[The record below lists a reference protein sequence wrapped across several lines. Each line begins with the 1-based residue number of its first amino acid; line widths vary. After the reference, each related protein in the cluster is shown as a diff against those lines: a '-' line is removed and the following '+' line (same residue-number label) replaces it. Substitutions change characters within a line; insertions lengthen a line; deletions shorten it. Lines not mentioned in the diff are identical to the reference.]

1 MTTAAVGFHLLVGI
15 ATICT
20 VCSVLLFSMM
30 TKLEKGFHMAQ
41 YPFWYGFDILDAVD
55 HIGKLA
61 VLSYRY
67 GVVEVKVTMGRFRF
81 LKVAK
86 LLLMCNIEYD
96 SERGQ
101 MVQAGTLPSLVV
113 VAVYFCFV
121 LYYVTQV
128 PHNTSSSFVENFSV
142 VGRVGV
148 TYLTIMLVVVEHFF
162 RRKRML
168 KLGKLMLAYVE
179 YRGSLFKEIP
189 TTADIGK
196 LAIRVQICT
205 ILIVIKRYLGVT
217 LGVRLLLTMFQLI
230 VNVSY
235 SSYIPL
241 LYMPERQFAE
251 NLDTLHTLATMLLN
265 NTLVLFGVTYSF
277 DRVQT
282 EQTRST
288 TTFSTIPT
296 VTMKRFHFLAVSKAL
311 LICNIEYDTER
322 SEVVRSNDPWSGC
335 CYEMFALLGT
345 VAVTFVTVLIVALDQ
360 TIRPV
365 VYVNISLVFAQFFA
379 HFVCWEMQQLT
390 LHLKTC
396 PIGSLLDASDRLVE
410 IKRAIAD
417 TLGVRLLLALFHLL
431 VYVSFFGYLSLL
443 WFADR
448 RGTDDF
454 VFEVI
459 HIMATVLINSSA
471 VLLGASY
478 SFDCVERKVA
488 VYSTSNME
496 LVNLF
501 NALYVS
507 SCRIVQRNG
516 HYHVYHR
523 NVVSTFIGPLV
534 ICGITGFCGGTITL
548 ERLNFFLQSTAEL
561 SSLARYVSLTAIV
574 LFLSV
579 WCLVQRRKILK
590 LLESLISYD
599 RHSCRLINGRQ
610 PAIKL
615 RFVKTG
621 ITFICLT
628 YTVLLGIRAFMCLT
642 YYFQFGPHTTI
653 LLFGAGLLELYFY
666 LHQLFM
672 QHFAEQFSER
682 YRLLRGQL
690 RPSSVRTL
698 VRSVKLYD
706 RLVLMQENFAD
717 AFGVQLLLSTLLTFL
732 DCAII
737 TYHSIHM
744 LGMGVSALNVAIES
758 VFLIPRVLLF
768 FGLTYQVERL
778 SFERIILFDEQFR
791 KATNKWQTIVR
802 LRLVRAQLKLIGI
815 IYSLMIGFRL
825 LICVLFFDKYGLC
838 TTVMLISSLCLELQ
852 FCLQKVFVQS
862 FAEHLTIRYQLLQN
876 TLISNRP
883 DRKRLIPSLKLY
895 DRLISMQQLLAN
907 TFGVQLLLSTLMPFV
922 SCAVVTYGSLHFLT
936 LNVAVVHLVMEP
948 IYVIPSIALF
958 FGFAYQFDRLAGA
971 EQEFKNAIKSLQ
983 YEATEEH
990 SEDYLNFLDLINLK
1004 LMTESPKITACGLFT
1019 VNLQVFYNVFAAIVT
1034 YIMILFQFRDFE
1046 K

>member
-1 MTTAAVGFHLLVGI
+1 
-15 ATICT
+15 
-20 VCSVLLFSMM
+20 
-30 TKLEKGFHMAQ
+30 
-41 YPFWYGFDILDAVD
+41 
-55 HIGKLA
+55 
-61 VLSYRY
+61 
-67 GVVEVKVTMGRFRF
+67 MGRFRF

-96 SERGQ
+96 EERGQ

-142 VGRVGV
+142 VGRVLV

-205 ILIVIKRYLGVT
+205 IV
-217 LGVRLLLTMFQLI
+217 I

-235 SSYIPL
+235 SSYIAL

-251 NLDTLHTLATMLLN
+251 NLETLHTLATMLLN

-296 VTMKRFHFLAVSKAL
+296 VTMKRFRFLAVSKAL
-311 LICNIEYDTER
+311 LLCNIEYDTER
-322 SEVVRSNDPWSGC
+322 SEVVQAGTIRGPVAVTVFSLFIFYYMAYMHHYATASFV
-335 CYEMFALLGT
+335 EMFALLGN

-431 VYVSFFGYLSLL
+431 VYVSFFGYLCLL
-443 WFADR
+443 YYAKL
-448 RGTDDF
+448 RGTDNF
-454 VFEVI
+454 LFEVI
-459 HIMATVLINSSA
+459 HVMATVLINSSA

-523 NVVSTFIGPLV
+523 NVVSTFVGPLV

-561 SSLARYVSLTAIV
+561 SSLARYVSLTVIV

-599 RHSCRLINGRQ
+599 RHSCRLINGRPQ

-615 RFVKTG
+615 RLAKTG

-682 YRLLRGQL
+682 YRLLRSQL

-717 AFGVQLLLSTLLTFL
+717 TFGVQLLLSTLLTFL

-778 SFERIILFDEQFR
+778 SFEFR

-802 LRLVRAQLKLIGI
+802 LRLVRAQLKFIGI

-876 TLISNRP
+876 TLISNKP

-922 SCAVVTYGSLHFLT
+922 SCAVVTYASLQFLT